1 MGIKSLH
8 QRIAD
13 GLDDEVNMRRAMGPK
28 ADVDLPWRAELLNDT
43 RCLAKQRSEFLGF
56 VISEVGDVDYV
67 PIRFHDEGSDPQRTD
82 AVLDEPMLRAMDQA
96 AGACL
101 ATASE
106 IARKASFDVV
116 HRHILSEERTSRVRL
131 ADKAAVRSAAG
142 LDVVTIDDLDES
154 VVGPGVGHGVEKV
167 LA

>member
-116 HRHILSEERTSRVRL
+116 HRHILSEERTSRVRS
-131 ADKAAVRSAAG
+131 ADKG
-142 LDVVTIDDLDES
+142 LYAFE
-154 VVGPGVGHGVEKV
+154 
-167 LA
+167 